1 MKKYIAPKAK
11 VRAMKFSHA
20 ILFVSKPVNEIG
32 FDEDAAN
39 TGGFDSG
46 SLPSS
51 KSVWE

>member
-11 VRAMKFSHA
+11 VRTIQYSHA
-20 ILFVSKPVNEIG
+20 ILFVSKPVDEIG

-39 TGGFDSG
+39 SGGFDTG
-46 SLPSS
+46 SMPSS